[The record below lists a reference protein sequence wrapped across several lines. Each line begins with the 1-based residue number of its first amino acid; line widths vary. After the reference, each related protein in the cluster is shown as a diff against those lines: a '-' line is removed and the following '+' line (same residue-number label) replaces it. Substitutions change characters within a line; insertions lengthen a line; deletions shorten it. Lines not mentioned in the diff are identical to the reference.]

1 MTWVRQTDAAIN
13 SGNSGGPLLN
23 LAGEVIGVNTMKAMG
38 MDGIAFAVPI
48 DEVKRVVSHLTTHGR
63 VLRPYLGLKFVEL
76 DAAIAAD
83 LNARAAEQGGGA
95 ARAAAKVP
103 SDGLYVMHVAP
114 GSPSQRSGV
123 RVGDTIV
130 KLDGESVTA
139 TKQLVERLSD
149 KVGQKVSLGVLRD
162 GKTSTLSVNV

>member
-1 MTWVRQTDAAIN
+1 MCQTDAAIN

-48 DEVKRVVSHLTTHGR
+48 DEVKRVVSHLTKHGR

-76 DAAIAAD
+76 DATIAAD
-83 LNARAAEQGGGA
+83 LNTRASGQGAQA
-95 ARAAAKVP
+95 AVP
-103 SDGLYVMHVAP
+103 SEGLYVMHIAP
-114 GSPSQRSGV
+114 GSPAQRSGV

-130 KLDGESVTA
+130 DLGGQPIHS
-139 TKQLVERLSD
+139 TKQLVESLSD
-149 KVGQKVSLGVLRD
+149 QVGRQVNLKVLRD
-162 GKTSTLSVNV
+162 GKTSHHKVQVESMQQ